1 MKKLY
6 TIMLILIGISYSY
19 AQSNIEGY
27 MYWFNNDF
35 ANKTTTTV
43 TPTQQLI
50 INQNI
55 PTTGLSDG
63 INSFNF
69 RSFDNSGKYSTV
81 ASHFFYKTSALENN
95 PNPQIIAY
103 EYWIDNDYA
112 SAVLVNT
119 PAQQQVNINEL
130 ISMSSLS
137 SGIHNFNIRF
147 KDNANLWSSVA
158 SHFFY
163 KTSALENNP
172 NPQIIAYEYWINNDY
187 ANAVLVNTPLQQQV
201 NVNELIS
208 MSALNPGIHSFNIR
222 FKDNANLWSSVAN
235 QFFYKTPP
243 QIATQNLMTDYRYWL
258 DNDFVNAVSISLQTP
273 IKQFNLIDNLDFTQ
287 VPKGVHTINFQFKDS
302 LGMWSSVT
310 TDTINKLPFPIADFS
325 FSEQIE
331 CDSTIVSFTDLSID
345 GDVYLWDFGDGNTD
359 TLANPIH
366 AYYTPNTYQ
375 VSLTITDTLT
385 GLDSTFI
392 IPITIHS
399 LNSSSSVNETIC
411 DSYTAP
417 DGQVYTTS
425 GIKTAIIPNTA
436 GCDSTIT
443 IDLTILNSTTNS
455 INETIC
461 DSYTAP
467 DGQTYTTSGIKTAII
482 PNTAGCD
489 STITID
495 LTILNSTTSSINED
509 ACNSY
514 TALDGQVYTSSG
526 IITAIIP
533 NAAGC
538 DSTMTI
544 DLNILQSTTSSVN
557 ETACDSYTAPDG
569 QVYTTSGV
577 ITAVIPN
584 AAGCDSI
591 MTIDLTINTVNT
603 SVTQNGITLT
613 ADEPGLIYQWLDC
626 NNGYLEIIGETNQSF
641 TASQNGRYAVEIT
654 QNNCVDTSA
663 CFDVTS
669 VGIMENTFDNTI
681 IVYPNP
687 TSGMFTVDLGRI
699 LGEFTVSIT
708 DMKGKAIHQ
717 TRYRNTEKFEM
728 NLDLPSGI
736 YMLIINSGNDR
747 ATIRLIK
754 N

>member
-1 MKKLY
+1 
-6 TIMLILIGISYSY
+6 MLILIGISYSY

-27 MYWFNNDF
+27 EYWFNNDF

-81 ASHFFYKTSALENN
+81 ASHFFYKISALENN
-95 PNPQIIAY
+95 PNPQI
-103 EYWIDNDYA
+103 
-112 SAVLVNT
+112 V
-119 PAQQQVNINEL
+119 
-130 ISMSSLS
+130 
-137 SGIHNFNIRF
+137 
-147 KDNANLWSSVA
+147 
-158 SHFFY
+158 
-163 KTSALENNP
+163 
-172 NPQIIAYEYWINNDY
+172 AYEYWINNDY

-222 FKDNANLWSSVAN
+222 FKDNANLWSSVSN

-399 LNSSSSVNETIC
+399 LNSSSSVNEIIC

-417 DGQVYTTS
+417 DGQVYTSS
-425 GIKTAIIPNTA
+425 GLITAIIPNA
-436 GCDSTIT
+436 VGCDSTIT

-509 ACNSY
+509 ACDSY
-514 TALDGQVYTSSG
+514 TAPDGQVYTSSG

-538 DSTMTI
+538 DST
-544 DLNILQSTTSSVN
+544 
-557 ETACDSYTAPDG
+557 
-569 QVYTTSGV
+569 
-577 ITAVIPN
+577 
-584 AAGCDSI
+584 

-717 TRYRNTEKFEM
+717 TRYRNTDKFEM